1 MKKII
6 IAACA
11 ALLLTGC
18 GVGSYSISS
27 GKADEAAISF
37 VDTSKHNIEVTIDD
51 NTYNVQTVK
60 EKAWKTDR
68 KIKPTAQN
76 TLRIAPGQHKVTVK
90 ADGKEVYTKNIFVS
104 ASEHKVVEL

>member
-1 MKKII
+1 MRKII
-6 IAACA
+6 IAVCA

-18 GVGSYSISS
+18 GVGSYSVSS

-37 VDTSKHNIEVTIDD
+37 VDAGKHAIEVTIDD
-51 NTYNVQTVK
+51 NTYNVETVK

-68 KIKPTAQN
+68 RIKQTAQN
-76 TLRIAPGQHKVTVK
+76 TIRITPGQHKVTVK
-90 ADGKEVYTKNIFVS
+90 SDGKEVYTKSIFVS